1 MDATATAP
9 PPHTPSR
16 ANPALWA
23 VIGIPA
29 ATVVASAVTLM
40 MAYGGAEP
48 ELPERYAWEGAALDR
63 DVARAARARALGL
76 GAGLELRDDGRVVL
90 QLIGP
95 ARGDPSPTAD
105 AAIGVAPRALT
116 LHLTHATRA
125 ALDRSVTLT
134 PTREFGRFEGRM
146 GSALPA
152 ARWLVQLDD
161 ERGEWRLRGRLETP
175 SDAMHLGH

>member
-1 MDATATAP
+1 MDATDTAP

-48 ELPERYAWEGAALDR
+48 ELPERYAWEGAALDL
-63 DVARAARARALGL
+63 DVARAARARALDL
-76 GAGLELRDDGRVVL
+76 GARLEFRDDGRVVL
-90 QLIGP
+90 QLVAP
-95 ARGDPSPTAD
+95 ARADRSSTAD
-105 AAIGVAPRALT
+105 AAIGAAPRALT
-116 LHLTHATRA
+116 LHLTHATRP

-134 PTREFGRFEGRM
+134 PAAEVGRFEGRI
-146 GSALPA
+146 GGALPA

-161 ERGEWRLRGRLETP
+161 DRGGWRLRGRLETP
-175 SDAMHLGH
+175 GAAVHLGY